1 MRIFRLF
8 GELVPSLS
16 TSPHHILCLWQVSPS
31 TRFHPFRP
39 SDDFLCYNCVKEA
52 FRPGGQ
58 LVMDASWRGWEPKAL
73 RWDAHL
79 LKNITNNKKR
89 FEETISFQS
98 FTVDVSKSKKI
109 PFDPQ
114 VLETTLT
121 VESVLVGIFALH
133 SFLVGCFF
141 LLSGFFTIHHSHIQP
156 TKHWPRHDDSNSS
169 GVFAKTHHGASRVGF
184 CDRRQ
189 LQWSLC
195 FFLFGCLLK
204 DFFDFKEF
212 FCPTARSSW
221 KREC

>member
-8 GELVPSLS
+8 GELIQSFHV
-16 TSPHHILCLWQVSPS
+16 TSHLFPVFFPWHISPS

-52 FRPGGQ
+52 FQPGGQ
-58 LVMDASWRGWEPKAL
+58 LVMVHDRDRNRRL
-73 RWDAHL
+73 C
-79 LKNITNNKKR
+79 LKNITNKKR
-89 FEETISFQS
+89 FEEPTSFQS
-98 FTVDVSKSKKI
+98 FTVDVSKNKNC

-133 SFLVGCFF
+133 SFSVVFFFKAGFSQSIIPTFNQPRVGQ
-141 LLSGFFTIHHSHIQP
+141 GMTIQIP
-156 TKHWPRHDDSNSS
+156 KAFCKNTPRSVTS
-169 GVFAKTHHGASRVGF
+169 GF

-195 FFLFGCLLK
+195 FFFVWVPFEG
-204 DFFDFKEF
+204 FFWLQRVFVQLWSPHGKEMLIDN
-212 FCPTARSSW
+212 S
-221 KREC
+221 